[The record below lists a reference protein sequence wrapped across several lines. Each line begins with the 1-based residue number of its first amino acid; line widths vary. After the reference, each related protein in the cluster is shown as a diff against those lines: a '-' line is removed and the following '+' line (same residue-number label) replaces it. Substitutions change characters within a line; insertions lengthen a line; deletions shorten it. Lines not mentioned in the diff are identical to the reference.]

1 MIDLAQI
8 LKDSIPL
15 IRETGQW
22 MQSVVTKI
30 ELNDIIYK
38 GKNDLVSYVD
48 REAEARLKVGLKA
61 IFPEAD
67 FIAEETANHYED
79 VGDGYYWVID
89 PLDGTTNFLHQLPIY
104 AVSVGLIKNKQSI
117 LGLVYEPNRD
127 EMFSAALGQGAFLN
141 GLPIHVSSQSDLS
154 KSLLATGFP
163 YYDFSYQDRYID
175 LLKKL
180 MQKSHGLRRMGAA
193 AIDLAYTACGRFE
206 GFFEANLK
214 PWDVAAGKIII
225 EEAGG
230 VVVNFSGEKEVIFK
244 GEIIGAGPIFTQFME
259 VFKEEWF
266 KNQHQ

>member
-1 MIDLAQI
+1 MADLAHI
-8 LKDSIPL
+8 LRESLPL
-15 IRETGQW
+15 VRETGQW
-22 MQSVVTKI
+22 IQSVVTKI

-48 REAEARLKVGLKA
+48 REAEARLKAGLSE

-67 FIAEETANHYED
+67 FIAEETASNYDE
-79 VGDGYYWVID
+79 VGEGYYWVID

-104 AVSVGLIKNKQSI
+104 AVSVGLIFNKQPI
-117 LGLVYEPNRD
+117 LGLIYEPNRD
-127 EMFSAALGQGAFLN
+127 EMFSAALGQGAYLN
-141 GLPIHVSSQSDLS
+141 GESIHVSMQEDLS

-180 MQKSHGLRRMGAA
+180 MRKSHGLRRMGAA

-214 PWDVAAGKIII
+214 PWDVAAGKILI

-230 VVVNFSGEKEVIFK
+230 VVSNFSGGEDVIFK
-244 GEIIGAGPIFTQFME
+244 GEIIGAGPIFPEFAE

-266 KNQHQ
+266 K